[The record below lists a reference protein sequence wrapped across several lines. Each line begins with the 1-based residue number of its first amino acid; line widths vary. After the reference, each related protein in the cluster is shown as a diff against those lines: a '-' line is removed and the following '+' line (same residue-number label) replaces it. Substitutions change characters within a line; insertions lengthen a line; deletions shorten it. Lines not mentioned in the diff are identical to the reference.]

1 MILNTIVAGGTTLPQ
16 LETPATAKQITSGYQ
31 AIDQDGKIITGTA
44 PIVYFGLF
52 LEKTYDEYGNVTWE
66 ATL

>member
-1 MILNTIVAGGTTLPQ
+1 MILNTIVAAGTTLPQ

-31 AIDQDGKIITGTA
+31 SIDQDGKIITGTA
-44 PIVYFGLF
+44 PIIYFGLF
-52 LEKTYDEYGNVTWE
+52 SEETNGEFWE